1 MPLRPAKRQAII
13 EAARAVFGR
22 LGYVRAGTDAIAAE
36 ANVSTRTLYNHFP
49 TKQDLFTTVLVEG
62 ATAVADAFVVRMAA
76 LPPDRDA
83 ESTVLGIA
91 RALAAHRLDFPQH
104 FATARHADVESEHL
118 ATDTIDARHAAGP
131 ERVRA
136 AVAARLA
143 QLSARGLVDLADPG
157 QAADQLILLVAGAV
171 AFQQNPGADDV
182 AGIVAAGVHTFLYGH
197 LPRAS

>member
-1 MPLRPAKRQAII
+1 MPPRPAKRRAII
-13 EAARAVFGR
+13 DAARAVFGR

-49 TKQDLFTTVLVEG
+49 TKLDLFTTVLVEG
-62 ATAVADAFVVRMAA
+62 GTTIADAFAQRMAA

-104 FATARHADVESEHL
+104 FATARHAEVESEHL
-118 ATDTIDARHAAGP
+118 PTDTIDAWQAAGP
-131 ERVRA
+131 EQVRA

-143 QLSARGLVDLADPG
+143 RLGARGLLDIADPA

-171 AFQQNPGADDV
+171 ALQHHPGTDIK
-182 AGIVAAGVHTFLYGH
+182 GIVATGVHTFLYGH
-197 LPRAS
+197 LPRPA

>member
-1 MPLRPAKRQAII
+1 MPPRPANRRAII
-13 EAARAVFGR
+13 DAARAVFGR

-49 TKQDLFTTVLVEG
+49 TKLDLFTTVLVEG
-62 ATAVADAFVVRMAA
+62 GTTIADAFVERMAT

-104 FATARHADVESEHL
+104 FATARHAEVESEHL
-118 ATDTIDARHAAGP
+118 PTDTIDAWQAAGP
-131 ERVRA
+131 EQVRA

-143 QLSARGLVDLADPG
+143 QLGARGLLDIADPA

-171 AFQQNPGADDV
+171 ALQHHPGTDIK
-182 AGIVAAGVHTFLYGH
+182 GIVATGVHTFLYGH
-197 LPRAS
+197 LPRPA

>member
-1 MPLRPAKRQAII
+1 MPPRPANRRAII
-13 EAARAVFGR
+13 DAARAVFGR
-22 LGYVRAGTDAIAAE
+22 LGYIRTSTDAIAAE

-49 TKQDLFTTVLVEG
+49 TKLDLFTTVLVEG
-62 ATAVADAFVVRMAA
+62 GTTIADAFVERMAT

-104 FATARHADVESEHL
+104 FATARHAEVESEHL
-118 ATDTIDARHAAGP
+118 PTDTIDAWQAAGP
-131 ERVRA
+131 EQVRA

-143 QLSARGLVDLADPG
+143 QLGARGLLDIADPA

-171 AFQQNPGADDV
+171 ALQHHPGTDIK
-182 AGIVAAGVHTFLYGH
+182 GIVATGVHTFLYGH
-197 LPRAS
+197 LPRPA

>member
-1 MPLRPAKRQAII
+1 MPPRPAKRRAII
-13 EAARAVFGR
+13 DAARAVFGR

-49 TKQDLFTTVLVEG
+49 TKLDLFTTVLVEG
-62 ATAVADAFVVRMAA
+62 GTTIADAFAQRMAA

-104 FATARHADVESEHL
+104 FATARHAEVESEHL
-118 ATDTIDARHAAGP
+118 PTDTIDAWQAAGP
-131 ERVRA
+131 EQVRA

-143 QLSARGLVDLADPG
+143 QLGARGLLDIADPG

-171 AFQQNPGADDV
+171 ALQHHPGTDIK
-182 AGIVAAGVHTFLYGH
+182 GIVATGVHTFLYGH
-197 LPRAS
+197 LPRPA

>member
-1 MPLRPAKRQAII
+1 MPPRPAKRRAII
-13 EAARAVFGR
+13 DAARAVFGR

-49 TKQDLFTTVLVEG
+49 TKLDLFTTVLVEG
-62 ATAVADAFVVRMAA
+62 GTTIADAFAERMAA

-104 FATARHADVESEHL
+104 FATARHAEVESEHL
-118 ATDTIDARHAAGP
+118 PTDTIDAWQAAGP
-131 ERVRA
+131 EQVRA

-143 QLSARGLVDLADPG
+143 QLGARGLLDIADPA

-171 AFQQNPGADDV
+171 ALQHHPGTDIK
-182 AGIVAAGVHTFLYGH
+182 GIVATGVHTFLYGH
-197 LPRAS
+197 LPRPA

>member
-1 MPLRPAKRQAII
+1 MPPRPAKRRAII
-13 EAARAVFGR
+13 DAARAVFGR

-49 TKQDLFTTVLVEG
+49 TKLDLFTTVLVEG
-62 ATAVADAFVVRMAA
+62 GTTIADAFAERMAA
-76 LPPDRDA
+76 LPPDQDA

-104 FATARHADVESEHL
+104 FATARHAEVESEHL
-118 ATDTIDARHAAGP
+118 PTDTIDAWQAAGP
-131 ERVRA
+131 EQVRA

-143 QLSARGLVDLADPG
+143 QLGARGLLDIADPG

-171 AFQQNPGADDV
+171 ALQHHPGTDIK
-182 AGIVAAGVHTFLYGH
+182 GIVATGVHTFLYGH
-197 LPRAS
+197 LPRPA

>member
-13 EAARAVFGR
+13 TAARAVFSR

-36 ANVSTRTLYNHFP
+36 ANVSTRTLYNHFS
-49 TKQDLFTTVLVEG
+49 TKLDLFTTVLVEG
-62 ATAVADAFVVRMAA
+62 GTTIADAFVERMAA
-76 LPPDRDA
+76 LPPDQDA

-104 FATARHADVESEHL
+104 FATARHAEVESEHL
-118 ATDTIDARHAAGP
+118 PADTIDAWQAAGP
-131 ERVRA
+131 EQVRA

-143 QLSARGLVDLADPG
+143 QLGARGLLDIADPA

-171 AFQQNPGADDV
+171 ALQHHPGTDIK
-182 AGIVAAGVHTFLYGH
+182 GIVATGVHTFLYGH
-197 LPRAS
+197 LPRPA

>member
-13 EAARAVFGR
+13 TAARAVFSR
-22 LGYVRAGTDAIAAE
+22 LGYVRAGTDAIAAA

-49 TKQDLFTTVLVEG
+49 TKLDLFSTVLIEDG
-62 ATAVADAFVVRMAA
+62 AAIAEAFVERMSA

-104 FATARHADVESEHL
+104 FATARHAEVESEHL
-118 ATDTIDARHAAGP
+118 PTDTIDAWQAAGP
-131 ERVRA
+131 EQVRA

-143 QLSARGLVDLADPG
+143 QLSARGLLDITDPG

-197 LPRAS
+197 LPRPA

>member
-1 MPLRPAKRQAII
+1 MPPRPAKRRAII
-13 EAARAVFGR
+13 DAARAVFGR

-49 TKQDLFTTVLVEG
+49 TKLDLFTTVLVEG
-62 ATAVADAFVVRMAA
+62 GTTIADAFAQRMAA

-104 FATARHADVESEHL
+104 FATARHAEVESEHL
-118 ATDTIDARHAAGP
+118 PTDTIDAWQAAGP
-131 ERVRA
+131 EQVRA

-143 QLSARGLVDLADPG
+143 QLGARGLLDIADPA

-171 AFQQNPGADDV
+171 ALQHHPGTDIK
-182 AGIVAAGVHTFLYGH
+182 GIVATGVHTFLYGH
-197 LPRAS
+197 LPRPA